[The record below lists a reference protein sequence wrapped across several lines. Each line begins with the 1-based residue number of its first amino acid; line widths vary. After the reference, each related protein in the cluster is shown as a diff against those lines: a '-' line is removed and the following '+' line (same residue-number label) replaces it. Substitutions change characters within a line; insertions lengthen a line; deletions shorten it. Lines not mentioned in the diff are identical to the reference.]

1 MDNSEENEALLAA
14 FQSYHTNLIIK
25 KRLANQRYFKR
36 LFWLSLIILIAGS
49 LYLLDHLP
57 RSISFDKSLLALGI
71 TWMGFFPFLQ
81 YLKNPNRP
89 PIPFFPMV
97 GIYYAAAYGL
107 PMFAADFAIH
117 YRFPLKYV
125 TSTALML
132 ALIGISGM
140 NAAFFISK
148 SLLWKKVSLL
158 RLQSPFSLTRLL
170 ILTWLL
176 FLGHFGNAAI
186 PFIRQ
191 IPSLGQ
197 FLEPAGYL
205 AFGIFYIV
213 WKRGLLPRSNILP
226 LVAISLVILVIRLST
241 GALAQVFFLLFFL
254 FLVIW
259 RESKRLPI
267 LLPCIGLSFI
277 LVFNP
282 VKDQYRDLAWR
293 GEYSNAGAIEKAQLF
308 IELAIEQ
315 YTGGNNTVSSSTSN
329 DDTSSLANV
338 IDRVGYINFFSKV
351 VEDTPERVP
360 YWGGQTY
367 LPLLTKFI
375 PRFIWPNKPAETIAN
390 QFGRRYGYLGST
402 DFSTALNLPWLVEAY
417 ANFGDFG
424 MLIVMPLIGT
434 FLAFLE
440 QKFNRHDTN
449 FLEFL
454 IGTTVL
460 FRLPLQESN
469 FSLMVGGIFMLV
481 LSFYFLFIFWVG
493 RPRRNQGVDLV

>member
-1 MDNSEENEALLAA
+1 MYRPDENENLLAQL
-14 FQSYHTNLIIK
+14 QSYDTTIFLK
-25 KRLANQRYFKR
+25 EQRANRRYFKT
-36 LFWLSLIILIAGS
+36 LFWLVSLLIIATSI
-49 LYLLDHLP
+49 YLLENAP
-57 RSISFDKSLLALGI
+57 TSIPFNNAILALLI
-71 TWMGFFPFLQ
+71 TWMGFLPLLQ
-81 YLKNPNRP
+81 YLRDPKRP

-125 TSTALML
+125 TSTALIL
-132 ALIGISGM
+132 ALIGIGGM

-148 SLLWKKVSLL
+148 SLLWRKVSPI
-158 RLQSPFSLTRLL
+158 RLYGPFSLTKLL

-176 FLGHFGNAAI
+176 LLGHFANVAI
-186 PFIRQ
+186 SSVKG

-205 AFGIFYIV
+205 AFGIFYII
-213 WKRGLLPRSNILP
+213 WKRGLLPRSNVLP
-226 LVAISLVILVIRLST
+226 LLAISLIILMVRLSS
-241 GALAQVFFLLFFL
+241 GALAQVIFLLFFL
-254 FLVIW
+254 FLVILK
-259 RESKRLPI
+259 ENKRFPI
-267 LLPCIGLSFI
+267 LIPCIGLLFI

-282 VKDQYRDLAWR
+282 VKDQYRVLAWV
-293 GEYSNAGAIEKAQLF
+293 GEYSQAGPIEKAQLF
-308 IELAIEQ
+308 LELAIEQ

-338 IDRVGYINFFSKV
+338 VDRVGYINFFSKV
-351 VEDTPERVP
+351 VEDTPQRVP

-375 PRFIWPNKPAETIAN
+375 PRFIWPNKPEETIAN
-390 QFGRRYGYLGST
+390 QFGRRYEYLGSK
-402 DFSTALNLPWLVEAY
+402 DLNTALNLPWLIEAY

-434 FLAFLE
+434 FLAFLD
-440 QKFNRHDTN
+440 QKFNRHNTN

-454 IGTTVL
+454 IGATVL
-460 FRLPLQESN
+460 FRLALQESN
-469 FSLMVGGIFMLV
+469 FSLMVGGILMLT
-481 LSFYFLFIFWVG
+481 LSFYFVFNFWIG
-493 RPRRNQGVDLV
+493 RPRRNPGIDLV

>member
-1 MDNSEENEALLAA
+1 MYNPEENQALLAA

-25 KRLANQRYFKR
+25 KRIANQRYFKR
-36 LFWLSLIILIAGS
+36 LFWLALLFLIAGS

-71 TWMGFFPFLQ
+71 TWMGAFPFLQ

-107 PMFAADFAIH
+107 PVFAADVVIH

-125 TSTALML
+125 TSTALIL
-132 ALIGISGM
+132 ALIGIGGL
-140 NAAFFISK
+140 NAAFFLSK
-148 SLLWKKVSLL
+148 SLLWRKVSPL
-158 RLQSPFSLTRLL
+158 RLNGPFSLTRLL
-170 ILTWLL
+170 ILSWLL
-176 FLGHFGNAAI
+176 LLGHFANAAI
-186 PFIRQ
+186 SSVRE

-213 WKRGLLPRSNILP
+213 WKRGLLPRSNVLP
-226 LVAISLVILVIRLST
+226 LVATSLLILLVRLSS
-241 GALAQVFFLLFFL
+241 GLLSQVFFLLFFL
-254 FLVIW
+254 LLVVW

-267 LLPCIGLSFI
+267 LLPCLTLVFI

-282 VKDQYRDLAWR
+282 IKNQYRDLTWR
-293 GEYSNAGAIEKAQLF
+293 GEYSNAGSIEKAQLF
-308 IELAIEQ
+308 IDLATEQ
-315 YTGGNNTVSSSTSN
+315 IIGGNKRGSSSTSN
-329 DDTSSLANV
+329 DDTSSLNTV

-351 VEDTPERVP
+351 IEDTPERVP

-454 IGTTVL
+454 IGATVL

-481 LSFYFLFIFWVG
+481 LSFYLLFIFWVG
-493 RPRRNQGVDLV
+493 RPRINQGVDLL

>member
-1 MDNSEENEALLAA
+1 MYRPDENENLLAQL
-14 FQSYHTNLIIK
+14 QSYDTTIFLK
-25 KRLANQRYFKR
+25 EQRANRRYFKT
-36 LFWLSLIILIAGS
+36 LFWLVSLLIIATSI
-49 LYLLDHLP
+49 YLLENAP
-57 RSISFDKSLLALGI
+57 TSIPFNNAILALLI
-71 TWMGFFPFLQ
+71 TWMGFLPLLQ
-81 YLKNPNRP
+81 YLRDPKRP

-125 TSTALML
+125 TSTALIL
-132 ALIGISGM
+132 ALIGIGGM

-148 SLLWKKVSLL
+148 SLLWRKVSPI
-158 RLQSPFSLTRLL
+158 RLYGPFSLTKLL

-176 FLGHFGNAAI
+176 LLGHFANVAI
-186 PFIRQ
+186 SSVKG

-205 AFGIFYIV
+205 ALGIFYII
-213 WKRGLLPRSNILP
+213 WKRGLLPRSNVLP
-226 LVAISLVILVIRLST
+226 LVATSLLILLVRLSS
-241 GALAQVFFLLFFL
+241 GLLSQVFFLLFFL
-254 FLVIW
+254 LLVVW

-267 LLPCIGLSFI
+267 LLPCLTLVFI

-282 VKDQYRDLAWR
+282 IKNQYRDLTWR
-293 GEYSNAGAIEKAQLF
+293 GEYSNAGSIEKAQLF
-308 IELAIEQ
+308 IDLATEQ
-315 YTGGNNTVSSSTSN
+315 IIGGNKRGSSSTSN
-329 DDTSSLANV
+329 DDTSSLNTV

-351 VEDTPERVP
+351 IEDTPERVP

-454 IGTTVL
+454 IGATVL

-481 LSFYFLFIFWVG
+481 LSFYLLFIFWVG
-493 RPRRNQGVDLV
+493 RPRINQGVDLL

>member
-1 MDNSEENEALLAA
+1 MYHPDENENLLA
-14 FQSYHTNLIIK
+14 QLQIYNTNLIIK
-25 KRLANQRYFKR
+25 RQRANRRYFKN
-36 LFWLSLIILIAGS
+36 LFWLFLLLAIAMS
-49 LYLLDHLP
+49 IYLLNNIP
-57 RSISFDKSLLALGI
+57 PSIPFNNALLALGI
-71 TWMGFFPFLQ
+71 TLMGFLPLLQ
-81 YLKNPNRP
+81 YLKDPKRP

-107 PMFAADFAIH
+107 PMFAADIAIH
-117 YRFPLKYV
+117 YRFPLRYV
-125 TSTALML
+125 TSTALIL
-132 ALIGISGM
+132 ALIGIGGM

-148 SLLWKKVSLL
+148 SLLWEKVSPL
-158 RLQSPFSLTRLL
+158 RLNGPFSLTRLL
-170 ILTWLL
+170 ILAWLL
-176 FLGHFGNAAI
+176 LLGNFANAAI

-191 IPSLGQ
+191 IPSLSQ
-197 FLEPAGYL
+197 FLDPSGYL

-213 WKRGLLPRSNILP
+213 WKRGLLPRINVLP
-226 LVAISLVILVIRLST
+226 LLAISIVILMIRLST

-254 FLVIW
+254 FLVILK
-259 RESKRLPI
+259 ESKRLPL

-293 GEYSNAGAIEKAQLF
+293 SEYSNAGAIEKAQLF

-315 YTGGNNTVSSSTSN
+315 YTGDSNKVSSNTSN

-338 IDRVGYINFFSKV
+338 VDRVGYINFFSKV

-390 QFGRRYGYLGST
+390 QFGRRYGYLSST
-402 DFSTALNLPWLVEAY
+402 DSSTALNLPWLVEAY

-424 MLIVMPLIGT
+424 MFLFMPLIGT
-434 FLAFLE
+434 FLAFLD

-454 IGTTVL
+454 IGATVL

-481 LSFYFLFIFWVG
+481 LSFYLLFVFWVG
-493 RPRRNQGVDLV
+493 RPRRNQGLDLV